1 MKEKICFF
9 RLKKLEELNKKY
21 QSQEEFIQ
29 CDPNYIPANKECIII
44 FPYPFIQC
52 YIIGD
57 NKATCDQLFKRK
69 FYTDFDTAQT
79 RLKED
84 QKIVNQFIRIK
95 ESYEL

>member
-1 MKEKICFF
+1 MDKIHFY
-9 RLKKLEELNKKY
+9 RQAKQKNEDLTYNNP
-21 QSQEEFIQ
+21 FIQ

-95 ESYEL
+95 ESYEI